1 MGRKSNKSKKE
12 NNLTQYN
19 NLNNRKEI
27 LKYTENLLLLTTK
40 LGPTESVDLM
50 FEMKL
55 ISEMLEKLTKIEKN
69 NKTIINLRTKESL
82 TQFMTYMKENGAK
95 FQNLDLDFFPN
106 YGLGVK
112 TLTKLKV
119 AKLAITIP
127 RKLMLTEENAKS
139 SMLSELIAKDPIL
152 QGMPN
157 VALSLFLILEKYTEN
172 SFWGP
177 YLKVLP
183 EKYSTVLYYTNDELV
198 ELKGTSVYESVF
210 KQIKNITRQYAYF
223 KRMFLT
229 SDTPVA
235 RIMRECFTYEE
246 YR

>member
-1 MGRKSNKSKKE
+1 MGRKSNKNKKE
-12 NNLTQYN
+12 NNLTLDN

-27 LKYTENLLLLTTK
+27 LTYTENLLLLTTK
-40 LGPTESVDLM
+40 FGPTESVDLF
-50 FEMKL
+50 FELRL
-55 ISEMLEKLTKIEKN
+55 ISGILEKLTKIEKN
-69 NKTIINLRTKESL
+69 NKTINLRTKESL
-82 TQFMTYMKENGAK
+82 TQFMIYMKENGAK
-95 FQNLDLDFFPN
+95 FENLELDFFPN

-112 TLTKLKV
+112 TLTKLPF

-127 RKLMLTEENAKS
+127 RQLMLTEENAKS
-139 SMLSELIAKDPIL
+139 SMLSDLIAKDPIL
-152 QGMPN
+152 EGMPN
-157 VALSLFLILEKYTEN
+157 VALALFLILEKYTEN

-183 EKYSTVLYYTNDELV
+183 EKYSTVLYYTNDELA
-198 ELKGTSVYESVF
+198 ELKGTSVYEHVF

-235 RIMRECFTYEE
+235 RVMRECFTYEE